1 MATDPFAEALRA
13 AFPSPPGAALQR
25 FPVENYWEPLAADLG
40 TEKPFSHQPVN
51 PAVPRVPRVPTE
63 NGTMPLRIATEA
75 TSATLAAW
83 DERAAIREYDAG
95 MSRREA
101 ELHTAME
108 LGPRPEAS
116 AEA

>member
-1 MATDPFAEALRA
+1 
-13 AFPSPPGAALQR
+13 
-25 FPVENYWEPLAADLG
+25 
-40 TEKPFSHQPVN
+40 
-51 PAVPRVPRVPTE
+51 
-63 NGTMPLRIATEA
+63 MPLRIATEA